1 MMPHRKNVLTWC
13 ILMYHLIALKQTW
26 GIKHVTPREAKTSLV
41 SRSTGIEK
49 QYGPARDHKAGSL
62 KPRQRSD

>member
-1 MMPHRKNVLTWC
+1 
-13 ILMYHLIALKQTW
+13 MYHLIALKQTW